1 MPGAMTIWRFPKVG
15 VKPSH
20 PFFHT
25 FFLYKP
31 CSLGYHHFWKPPYL
45 CHVSYQG
52 GGGVAEDKVTTEF
65 ALPDGANA
73 RKERGDVQPTKN

>member
-1 MPGAMTIWRFPKVG
+1 MHFRVPPFLETPISLPRVLSRWRR
-15 VKPSH
+15 
-20 PFFHT
+20 
-25 FFLYKP
+25 
-31 CSLGYHHFWKPPYL
+31 
-45 CHVSYQG
+45 G